1 LYRKWDNKKFKILSV
16 TNQIPTVSDVL
27 SYTLQA
33 KGFGIGWSETIGDFD
48 RDGGELD
55 TID

>member
-1 LYRKWDNKKFKILSV
+1 MYRKWDNKKFKILSV